1 MKKYKI
7 IKIIIF
13 IFALVCLFYN
23 SATFVSALTA
33 EKESIVVEQKPVV
46 LNNPITIANDSTGAP
61 DINILIGKII
71 NAVLG
76 VVGSIAL
83 AMFVYGGLVW
93 MTAAGAAEKVKKG
106 RDILIWATIGLIV
119 IFTAYAMVS
128 FVLTNVIA

>member
-1 MKKYKI
+1 MKKYLFFI
-7 IKIIIF
+7 LVLF
-13 IFALVCLFYN
+13 FFSTVIFARGVFAAN
-23 SATFVSALTA
+23 TSGTAGSGGVGDVEPVKLTN
-33 EKESIVVEQKPVV
+33 PV
-46 LNNPITIANDSTGAP
+46 TIANDSTGAP